1 MHMCWVHTRIGRQVL
16 VQERRI
22 GLDSFQDIEHRWQ
35 WFVGD
40 SNTLCRRFGSRQIC
54 RCYGCQYSPTVQDLR
69 PCKQSLVLEVTAKA
83 VFWCIPG
90 RQDCLD
96 AREALSLTRIHGKHA
111 RMRIR
116 TEMQLPMEE

>member
-1 MHMCWVHTRIGRQVL
+1 MHMRRVHARVSRQVL

-22 GLDSFQDIEHRWQ
+22 GLDSFQDIEYRWQ
-35 WFVGD
+35 RFVGD

-54 RCYGCQYSPTVQDLR
+54 RGYGCQYSPTVQDLGL
-69 PCKQSLVLEVTAKA
+69 CKQSLVLEVTTKA

-96 AREALSLTRIHGKHA
+96 AR
-111 RMRIR
+111 
-116 TEMQLPMEE
+116 